1 MPPCYECPNGK
12 WKYGTRGDCVF
23 ETKNKCRDAE
33 MAILIDKINAIRI
46 KITKNN
52 KDYGKPE

>member
-1 MPPCYECPNGK
+1 MPCYKCANGK
-12 WKYGTRGDCVF
+12 YKYGTRGDCNF
-23 ETKNKCRDAE
+23 DTLTKCRDAE
-33 MAILIDKINAIRI
+33 MAILIDKINAIRT

>member
-1 MPPCYECPNGK
+1 MPCYKCSNGK
-12 WKYGTRGDCVF
+12 YKYGTRGDCNF
-23 ETKNKCRDAE
+23 DTLTKCKDAE
-33 MAILIDKINAIRI
+33 MAILIDKINAIRT

>member
-12 WKYGTRGDCVF
+12 WKYGKNGDCQF

-33 MAILIDKINAIRI
+33 LAILIDKMNVIKDKIN
-46 KITKNN
+46 KNN
-52 KDYGKPE
+52 KDYGKS